1 MSGKFSKDATD
12 RRAQQAGLMQDYHDL
27 ARQLE
32 RELAQAHAELAA
44 ERSEHARLKNTV
56 AFMERQ
62 YLASHG
68 GSWGECEYQVRAES
82 AERKLEESTRLLRDY
97 EAQYPHG
104 ELGEDARA
112 YLKDKPA

>member
-1 MSGKFSKDATD
+1 MTD
-12 RRAQQAGLMQDYHDL
+12 LLDIAKRLRELRYVPINETAA
-27 ARQLE
+27 ALE
-32 RELAQAHAELAA
+32 RAHAELAA

-82 AERKLEESTRLLRDY
+82 AERRLEKATRLLRYY

-112 YLKDKPA
+112 YFKASQHDLQR

>member
-1 MSGKFSKDATD
+1 MTD
-12 RRAQQAGLMQDYHDL
+12 LLDL
-27 ARQLE
+27 ANEIADALE
-32 RELAQAHAELAA
+32 QAHAELAA

-56 AFMERQ
+56 AFMELH

-68 GSWGECEYQVRAES
+68 GSWGECEYQARAEF
-82 AERKLEESTRLLRDY
+82 AERKLEESTRLLRYY

-112 YLKDKPA
+112 FLSGQEEKK